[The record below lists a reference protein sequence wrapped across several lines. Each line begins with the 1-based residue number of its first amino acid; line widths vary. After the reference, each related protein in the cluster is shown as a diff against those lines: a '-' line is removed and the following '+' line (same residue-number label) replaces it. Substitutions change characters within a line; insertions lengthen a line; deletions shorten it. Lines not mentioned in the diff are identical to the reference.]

1 MYILDSKKRAVIWGI
16 ISIFCIVFF
25 SIYNRYSH
33 GVHSPF
39 MTYFFAVP
47 LIFGCLPNCIAVI
60 LERKIR
66 TWHIASDIYCAG
78 IAAVTVSCVLRGIF
92 EIAGTSSVYQALL
105 MWFGIAMSVVGAV
118 AHGIFMIKNA

>member
-1 MYILDSKKRAVIWGI
+1 
-16 ISIFCIVFF
+16 
-25 SIYNRYSH
+25 
-33 GVHSPF
+33 

-47 LIFGCLPNCIAVI
+47 RVFGCLPNCIDLI

-78 IAAVTVSCVLRGIF
+78 IAAVTVSF

>member
-1 MYILDSKKRAVIWGI
+1 
-16 ISIFCIVFF
+16 
-25 SIYNRYSH
+25 
-33 GVHSPF
+33 

-47 LIFGCLPNCIAVI
+47 LLFGCLRIA
-60 LERKIR
+60 LLLFLDRKIR